1 MCTYIRRTG
10 LINLHGLWLTAIL
23 NIRIE
28 TLGASFVRPKLLSQP
43 ITLYQSHM
51 QPGETVQQS
60 FLGCP
65 DHLLSAIQYFSLQR
79 DIVTDLEQCND
90 VVNNPYTR
98 NVTDML
104 ESIRNF
110 DCCVWAS
117 SQSQFSSLSL
127 RDVDMLCKLAQSF
140 KIGALIYGRRVLDA
154 LVKDVTSQEVLVCAL
169 LSIIGELQEDRVLLK
184 CILWPI
190 FIAGLEC
197 QSRAQREFLTSC
209 LEIFWEDTNCLNVIN
224 AFKILQEYWMRED
237 DRELS
242 SSQWIFNVGH
252 LGRDWLLI

>member
-1 MCTYIRRTG
+1 M
-10 LINLHGLWLTAIL
+10 
-23 NIRIE
+23 
-28 TLGASFVRPKLLSQP
+28 
-43 ITLYQSHM
+43 
-51 QPGETVQQS
+51 
-60 FLGCP
+60 
-65 DHLLSAIQYFSLQR
+65 
-79 DIVTDLEQCND
+79 TDLEQFDD
-90 VVNNPYTR
+90 VVNNPYTQ

-110 DCCVWAS
+110 DCGVWAS
-117 SQSQFSSLSL
+117 SQSQFSPLSL